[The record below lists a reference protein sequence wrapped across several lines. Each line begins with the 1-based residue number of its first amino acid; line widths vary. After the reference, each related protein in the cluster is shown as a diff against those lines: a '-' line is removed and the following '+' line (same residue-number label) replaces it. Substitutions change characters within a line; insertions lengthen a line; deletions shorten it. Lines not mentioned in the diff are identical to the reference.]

1 MSTPISIVITSYN
14 RAQYLP
20 IAIESVLAQ
29 TYSNFDLLIWDDGST
44 DHSVEIAQQYS
55 QKDQRIQVVAAKH
68 KGLSFALK
76 SAVAATSGTYLGWVD
91 SDDVLAPTA
100 LAETAAVLNKQ
111 PNVGLVYTDYQ
122 VIDEMGNIKGIGT
135 RCQTPYSKD
144 RLLVDFMTFH
154 FRLIRRS
161 VYDQVG
167 GINENFKRA
176 EDYDLCLRI
185 SEVTEVQHIKRPL
198 YYYRQHADNVTKN
211 QLEQIQWAYEATTE
225 ALKRRGL
232 DDRYRID
239 LEIASKFI
247 LRRTI

>member
-1 MSTPISIVITSYN
+1 
-14 RAQYLP
+14 
-20 IAIESVLAQ
+20 
-29 TYSNFDLLIWDDGST
+29 
-44 DHSVEIAQQYS
+44 
-55 QKDQRIQVVAAKH
+55 
-68 KGLSFALK
+68 
-76 SAVAATSGTYLGWVD
+76 
-91 SDDVLAPTA
+91 
-100 LAETAAVLNKQ
+100 
-111 PNVGLVYTDYQ
+111 
-122 VIDEMGNIKGIGT
+122 MGNIKGIGT